1 MTKLSKITHQK
12 LHKQGRHRSEKK
24 KTHHQIIK
32 KILKISKKRRTQCSS
47 SLIEKKCILILNP
60 LSKFCNSS
68 YKMQAIFVT
77 RFHYILSS
85 HSNSFNHSGHCSG
98 SHLLY
103 NFCLRNYFG
112 NLFST
117 YLCLGESVSNNV
129 LRKASSPL
137 YLVPIRQQTN
147 YSCDGWP
154 D

>member
-32 KILKISKKRRTQCSS
+32 KNHLALKKRRIQCSS
-47 SLIEKKCILILNP
+47 SLIANKCILILNP

-68 YKMQAIFVT
+68 YQIQAIFVT
-77 RFHYILSS
+77 RFHFILSS
-85 HSNSFNHSGHCSG
+85 HSNSFNYSGHYSG

-103 NFCLRNYFG
+103 NFCLWNYFG
-112 NLFST
+112 NPFST
-117 YLCLGESVSNNV
+117 YLCLGESVSDNV

-137 YLVPIRQQTN
+137 YLVPIRQQTD
-147 YSCDGWP
+147 YSCDGWL